1 MNAVSLAP
9 ASAFPTTTRYRAEES
24 SQLRSVVDQ
33 PDVHAGGDRHGRDA
47 PPSQS
52 PVPFIYAHTGLRLGD
67 LLRWSRSH
75 VDDVASSLLPTR
87 AS

>member
-1 MNAVSLAP
+1 MAMPWESGSGSQGRTTVSASMNAVSLAP

-47 PPSQS
+47 PP
-52 PVPFIYAHTGLRLGD
+52 
-67 LLRWSRSH
+67 
-75 VDDVASSLLPTR
+75 
-87 AS
+87 